1 MNKYKLKMKTPTG
14 LGNEYVYVY
23 ATSNFERY
31 LNKHNL
37 KYARD
42 ITKDYQLTDRFEK
55 LQQKVNQLETNRD
68 EAIRYINKLVFE
80 DYGVMYDNGTS
91 IMEYEDS
98 CQETL
103 LEILGRG
110 KE

>member
-1 MNKYKLKMKTPTG
+1 MNKYKLKMRTLTG

-31 LNKHNL
+31 LNNHNL

-55 LQQKVNQLETNRD
+55 IQSQLEQKEKQLNEIKKYVENKRTNNNL
-68 EAIRYINKLVFE
+68 E
-80 DYGVMYDNGTS
+80 YGCGNEFNEEYDDILS
-91 IMEYEDS
+91 IIERNNSNE
-98 CQETL
+98 
-103 LEILGRG
+103 
-110 KE
+110 

>member
-1 MNKYKLKMKTPTG
+1 MDKFKLRMKTPTG
-14 LGNEYVYVY
+14 LGIEYVTVF

-55 LQQKVNQLETNRD
+55 LQNNWNELKKWLEEACNNTIYATGYLTAICMTLNKMQELENGND
-68 EAIRYINKLVFE
+68 E
-80 DYGVMYDNGTS
+80 
-91 IMEYEDS
+91 
-98 CQETL
+98 
-103 LEILGRG
+103 
-110 KE
+110 

>member
-1 MNKYKLKMKTPTG
+1 MNKYKLKMRTLTG

-42 ITKDYQLTDRFEK
+42 ITKDYQLTDRFAK
-55 LQQKVNQLETNRD
+55 IQSQLEQKEDNW
-68 EAIRYINKLVFE
+68 NKLKE
-80 DYGVMYDNGTS
+80 WLEE
-91 IMEYEDS
+91 EYKRCDKIGNPAIGCAMGQIKRIKS
-98 CQETL
+98 KMQEI
-103 LEILGRG
+103 EGG
-110 KE
+110 MNE